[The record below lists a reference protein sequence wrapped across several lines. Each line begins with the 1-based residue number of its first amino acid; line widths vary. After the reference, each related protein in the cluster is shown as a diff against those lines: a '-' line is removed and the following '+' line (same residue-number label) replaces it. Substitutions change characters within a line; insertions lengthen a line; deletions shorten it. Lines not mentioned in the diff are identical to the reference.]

1 MAGSGRG
8 PSRQKFMFKQVANF
22 IQETRQELNKVTWPD
37 RTEVWQATVVVIVTT
52 LLLAVFV
59 GIVDLI
65 LSFIMR
71 ILLG

>member
-1 MAGSGRG
+1 
-8 PSRQKFMFKQVANF
+8 MFKQVANF